1 MNRIELNPLI
11 VKGVKNKSK
20 SLNDYDVDGEKASQS
35 VYSKRLQLANTVA
48 AVFHFTL
55 FLMIT
60 IIGAGGKA
68 PYTVFFDTFWADY
81 VIPENVRTPFC
92 CLQRPEHCSAQS
104 APGYGEGD
112 PALPDCKCK
121 TYVEG
126 EFSEWIACENRY
138 SSEWKDL
145 NWDFERLYS
154 PKIKN
159 VFEIK
164 TWVLLSVFELLTFL
178 MHFYLRVRHD
188 TYMWYVRNKLQPY
201 RWLEYSV
208 TSPIMLV
215 AVASLSSIT
224 DIHLLLYM
232 FLIQS
237 YINLTGGWLYEL
249 CAFLQSRVETNW
261 NSDMDGLA
269 RSSIV
274 YTKWFFFFFA
284 WLGFILEFVTIFGAF
299 YAVLDPYFELESG
312 DLWMEI
318 FFFVEIAVW
327 GLFTSYLSFPVIH
340 LYQIAVPYLIK
351 RPRFRKWKR
360 LINKNY
366 YYNAELGYIVASFF
380 SKGFLTG
387 VIFYAAM
394 KRDSDQTDK
403 VSN

>member
-1 MNRIELNPLI
+1 MKEIELNPLI
-11 VKGVKNKSK
+11 VKGARSKN
-20 SLNDYDVDGEKASQS
+20 ETPES
-35 VYSKRLQLANTVA
+35 VYSKRLKIANSIA
-48 AVFHFTL
+48 ALFHFTL

-60 IIGAGGKA
+60 IIGSEGKA
-68 PYTVFFDTFWADY
+68 PFGVFFDTFWAGY
-81 VIPENVRTPFC
+81 VIPDNIRTPFC
-92 CLQRPEHCSAQS
+92 CLQRPAHCSAES
-104 APGYGEGD
+104 EPGYGEGG
-112 PALPDCKCK
+112 PSFPDCECK
-121 TYVEG
+121 TYVVG
-126 EFSEWIACENRY
+126 EFIEWMECEGRDSNDWI
-138 SSEWKDL
+138 EN
-145 NWDFERLYS
+145 NWDHNRLYT
-154 PKIKN
+154 PKITE

-178 MHFYLRVRHD
+178 MHLYLRIRHER
-188 TYMWYVRNKLQPY
+188 YMWYVKNKLQPY

-249 CAFLQSRVETNW
+249 CAFVQTRIGV
-261 NSDMDGLA
+261 MDGLT

-284 WLGFILEFVTIFGAF
+284 WLGFILEFVTIFSAF
-299 YAVLDPYFELESG
+299 YAVLDPYFDLESG

-318 FFFVEIAVW
+318 FYFVEIAVW
-327 GLFTSYLSFPVIH
+327 GLFLSFFSFPIIH
-340 LYQIAVPYLIK
+340 LYQIAVPYLMK

-366 YYNAELGYIVASFF
+366 YYNAELAYIVASFF

-387 VIFYAAM
+387 VIFYAAVM
-394 KRDSDQTDK
+394 RDGDQENK
-403 VSN
+403 VTS